1 MEDRRLLEAGR
12 GRSRGGNWW
21 SGAGDSEQESEAGNM
36 EHSKE
41 RKEKETI
48 KCDVVRVWSIRW

>member
-1 MEDRRLLEAGR
+1 VEDRRLLEAGR

-21 SGAGDSEQESEAGNM
+21 SGAGDSEQESE
-36 EHSKE
+36 
-41 RKEKETI
+41 EKETI